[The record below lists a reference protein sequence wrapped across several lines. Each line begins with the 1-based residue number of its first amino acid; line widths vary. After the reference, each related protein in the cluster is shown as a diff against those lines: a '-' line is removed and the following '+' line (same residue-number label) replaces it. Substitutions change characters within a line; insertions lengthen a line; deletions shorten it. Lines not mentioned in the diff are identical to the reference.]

1 MLRLVT
7 LWWPI
12 MLGLGCWAL
21 APALPVGVVW
31 AQAAAALMW
40 SAPPVCA
47 LVQALWALGLAAR
60 RRAAGPLV
68 GLCALPLVGAPW
80 AVGAPAPAGALRV
93 AVLNVNA
100 FSPVGPAGVQA
111 QIAALELD
119 VLVLVEHRLEAV
131 PGLVRVAGNLDQ
143 PLPRPSYGTTVWC
156 RGACAAWVSPLI
168 GSDRQR
174 MPLAVVALP
183 AVGAC
188 LLGVHAPPPAPLDAS
203 GIEPYTRW
211 LAAFIEDGRLVR
223 ALGPCPAGAGVVV
236 AGDLNHVPG
245 SDPHRRLVGRG
256 LRDLLWGRGLFAASW
271 PAGGGFPALPV
282 LRLDHVLVGA
292 VGAAPPLRVDLEGS
306 DHRGFVV
313 ELWPSG
319 PG

>member
-1 MLRLVT
+1 MQRHAT
-7 LWWPI
+7 LWWPLA
-12 MLGLGCWAL
+12 LGLACWAL
-21 APALPVGVVW
+21 APALPTGLVW

-47 LVQALWALGLAAR
+47 LAQALWSLGLTLR
-60 RRAAGPLV
+60 RRAAAPLL
-68 GLCALPLVGAPW
+68 GLLALPLVGLPW
-80 AVGAPAPAGALRV
+80 AGGAPAPEGALRV

-100 FSPVGPAGVQA
+100 FSPSPPEGVQA
-111 QIAALELD
+111 QLAALDLD
-119 VLVLVEHRLEAV
+119 VLVLVEHRLDAV
-131 PGLVRVAGNLDQ
+131 PGLVRVAHNLDQ

-156 RGACAAWVSPLI
+156 RGACRAWVSPLV

-174 MPLAVVALP
+174 MPLAVVDLP
-183 AVGAC
+183 SVGAC

-211 LAAFIEDGRLVR
+211 LAAFIERGRLVR
-223 ALGPCPAGAGVVV
+223 ALGPCRAGAGVVV

-245 SDPHRRLVGRG
+245 SAPHRRLVGRG

-271 PAGGGFPALPV
+271 PAGGGFPALPL
-282 LRLDHVLVGA
+282 LRLDHVLAGA
-292 VGAAPPLRVDLEGS
+292 VGAAPPVRVDLEGS

-313 ELWPSG
+313 ELWPNS
-319 PG
+319 PR